1 MLGMLEIKRQSLR
14 LSCLP
19 TNSVDQRKF
28 DQHLSGIF
36 LNRSMLR
43 LKSKNSP
50 CSLADSCAS
59 PEEELAKV
67 VSPDFKNVHV
77 RLVYLC
83 ATTSLAN
90 N

>member
-19 TNSVDQRKF
+19 ANSVDQRKF

-36 LNRSMLR
+36 LNRSMLH

-50 CSLADSCAS
+50 CSLADSCAG

-67 VSPDFKNVHV
+67 ASPDFKNLHV
-77 RLVYLC
+77 CLVYLRV
-83 ATTSLAN
+83 TTSLAN